1 MKIVERYIFRIAFT
15 AFLTT
20 LLVLTGIIWVTQALR
35 EVDLMIGKGQT
46 ILIFLSLTVL
56 TIPSLIMILAPV
68 ALMIAVLFTLNRL
81 KNDSEL
87 IVMGA
92 AGASPARLLR
102 PFMLLV
108 AIVMVLV
115 GLLSL
120 WLMPASFRNIRELVT
135 KIRTDVL
142 TRIIRE
148 GQFITLEQGF
158 IFHYRERGPGGS
170 LRGIFIQ
177 DRREAGKVN
186 TYISESGA
194 TIEEGGNSYLVLDKG
209 IIQRQSQGERAPAM
223 VQFEKYALDLAQF
236 GSEGPQAPLKP
247 RERLTSDLFK
257 PDAKETYTK
266 NNLGRIKAEL
276 HDRISAPLYALA
288 FGLIGFAA
296 LGLPRT
302 TRQGRGMAVLA
313 AVGAAAAM
321 RICGFAAIAVT
332 GRSPSSAFLVYLV
345 IAIALTGALVV
356 IFQPRWWRGLKAA
369 FTKLR
374 MAGRDPK
381 PAGVPA

>member
-1 MKIVERYIFRIAFT
+1 MKIVERYIFRIAFS

-46 ILIFLSLTVL
+46 ILIFLSLTL
-56 TIPSLIMILAPV
+56 MTIPSLIMILAPV

-81 KNDSEL
+81 NGDSEL

-92 AGASPARLLR
+92 AGASPGRLLR
-102 PFMLLV
+102 PFMALV

-115 GLLSL
+115 GILSL

-194 TIEEGGNSYLVLDKG
+194 TVEEAGNSYLVLDKG
-209 IIQRQSQGERAPAM
+209 IIQRQTTGERAPAM

-236 GSEGPQAPLKP
+236 GSEGPRAPLKP
-247 RERLTSDLFK
+247 RERLTMDLVR
-257 PDAKETYTK
+257 PDPADAYTK
-266 NNLGRIKAEL
+266 SNLGRIKAEL
-276 HDRISAPLYALA
+276 HDRLSAPLYALA

-302 TRQGRGMAVLA
+302 TRQGRGLAVLS
-313 AVGAAAAM
+313 AVAAAAAM
-321 RICGFAAIAVT
+321 RISGFAAIALT
-332 GRSPSSAFLVYLV
+332 GRSPSAAYLVYLV
-345 IAIALTGALVV
+345 ITITIAASLIV
-356 IFQPRWWRGLKAA
+356 IFQPRWWRGLKAGL
-369 FTKLR
+369 TKMR
-374 MAGRDPK
+374 MIGRDPE
-381 PAGVPA
+381 PAGAPA